1 MQRAQVTRH
10 IERDFQQ
17 TNFYTG
23 YVELLNTTLH
33 YTVSFPQ
40 GMDWFLEDD
49 DEVAGVSEVREYCK
63 ITVRNGAQEVELE
76 EREYLAFFQLIA
88 DFAISF
94 EHAPQM
100 VKSSSLVVR
109 LATALGAKG
118 TAVSHEVATLEA
130 DEEFFDIFKREKF
143 RN

>member
-10 IERDFQQ
+10 IERDFEQK
-17 TNFYTG
+17 NFYTG

-40 GMDWFLEDD
+40 GMAWFLEDD
-49 DEVAGVSEVREYCK
+49 EVAEVSEVRERCL
-63 ITVRNGAQEVELE
+63 ITVKNGAQEVELE

-130 DEEFFDIFKREKF
+130 EEEFFDIFKREKF